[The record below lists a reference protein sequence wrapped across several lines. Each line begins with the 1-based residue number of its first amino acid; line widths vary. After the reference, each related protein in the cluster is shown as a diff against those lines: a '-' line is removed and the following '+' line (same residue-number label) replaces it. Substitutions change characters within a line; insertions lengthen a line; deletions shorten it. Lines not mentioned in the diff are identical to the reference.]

1 MFLPGDMIIHT
12 LDNEIGVLIDKY
24 DVLDRPDYP
33 LWAWNI
39 WWMGT
44 EAQTPRQCHAYT
56 EEGLFILIDEGLFV
70 HYKNS

>member
-1 MFLPGDMIIHT
+1 MFSPGDMIIHT
-12 LDNEIGVLIDKY
+12 LDNEIGVLIDRY
-24 DVLDRPDYP
+24 DVLDSDEHP

-44 EAQTPRQCHAYT
+44 DAHTPRQCHAYT
-56 EEGLFILIDEGLFV
+56 EEGLFILIDEGLFA

>member
-1 MFLPGDMIIHT
+1 
-12 LDNEIGVLIDKY
+12 
-24 DVLDRPDYP
+24 
-33 LWAWNI
+33 
-39 WWMGT
+39 MGT